1 MKRMK
6 IITDLN
12 HLRKRCGEVSYQ
24 QSSSIALKMVS
35 WLKNNN
41 IDGTLGLAC
50 NQLGL
55 GGRVILVRIGNRFQY
70 FINPRIV
77 ELSESKMIVKEQCL
91 SVPNVEV
98 EVERSVSLTM
108 EHDTFGFQNIGT
120 GVGYYEGQVA
130 TIIQH
135 EIDHLDGIVISD
147 KLDVA
152 RSDDDGYI

>member
-1 MKRMK
+1 MR

-12 HLRKRCGEVSYQ
+12 HLREKCREVSYQ
-24 QSSSIALKMVS
+24 QSSKIALKMVS

-55 GGRVILVRIGNRFQY
+55 GGRVILVKIGNRFQH
-70 FINPRIV
+70 FVNPIIV
-77 ELSESKMIVKEQCL
+77 ELSESKVTTTEQCL
-91 SVPNVEV
+91 SVPDREV

-108 EHDTFGFQNIGT
+108 AYDTFGFQNIGT
-120 GVGYYEGQVA
+120 GIGKYEGQVA

-135 EIDHLDGIVISD
+135 EIDHLNGVVIGD
-147 KLDVA
+147 EEGVV
-152 RSDDDGYI
+152 R